1 MNDLGKLLFI
11 TGLVLAVVGL
21 LLWTGVGKGW
31 LGKLPGDINYT
42 KGNFNFHFPLVTCI
56 LLSLLLTLILWLFR
70 K

>member
-42 KGNFNFHFPLVTCI
+42 KGNFSFHFPLVTCI

>member
-31 LGKLPGDINYT
+31 LGKLPGDINYS
-42 KGNFNFHFPLVTCI
+42 KGNFSFHFPLVTCI

>member
-31 LGKLPGDINYT
+31 LGRLPGDINYT
-42 KGNFNFHFPLVTCI
+42 KGNFSFHFPLVTCI
-56 LLSLLLTLILWLFR
+56 LLSLVLTIILWLFR

>member
-42 KGNFNFHFPLVTCI
+42 KGNFGFHFPLVTCI
-56 LLSLLLTLILWLFR
+56 LLSLLLTFILWLFR

>member
-31 LGKLPGDINYT
+31 IGQLPGDINYT
-42 KGNFNFHFPLVTCI
+42 KGNFSFYFPLVTCI
-56 LLSLLLTLILWLFR
+56 VLSLLLTFLLWLFR